1 MRSTVGASVRLVP
14 SADVCSR
21 NGECSGMMVVM
32 ECKCGEVGWVRCRWN
47 EMGWCVGR
55 LERTWA
61 SVERFCSAIKSRQL

>member
-1 MRSTVGASVRLVP
+1 MRSTLGASVRLVP
-14 SADVCSR
+14 SADVAL
-21 NGECSGMMVVM
+21 GGMMVVM

>member
-21 NGECSGMMVVM
+21 WNDGSDM

>member
-1 MRSTVGASVRLVP
+1 
-14 SADVCSR
+14 
-21 NGECSGMMVVM
+21 MMVVM

-61 SVERFCSAIKSRQL
+61 SVE